1 MLKKEFNI
9 NLKSTEL
16 SPLIRFIKTDS
27 ISFIL
32 KSLFFKIIKISDKI
46 KNCSLTNFFF
56 VNYSFDSSFAVKS
69 ISIGI
74 IFNF

>member
-46 KNCSLTNFFF
+46 KNCSLTNFFLL
-56 VNYSFDSSFAVKS
+56 
-69 ISIGI
+69 I
-74 IFNF
+74 IALTALLL